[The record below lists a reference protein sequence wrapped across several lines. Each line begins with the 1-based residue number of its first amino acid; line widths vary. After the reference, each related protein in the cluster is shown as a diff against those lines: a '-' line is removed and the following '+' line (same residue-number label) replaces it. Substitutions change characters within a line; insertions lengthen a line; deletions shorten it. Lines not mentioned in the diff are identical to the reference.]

1 MRIKDEPKEDIN
13 DSTEEFSD
21 DKDDLVSESDNIKD
35 DLVSESDNIKED
47 LENIECKVKCFSSSI
62 QRERG
67 QWSVYYI
74 SPQSFIKTFLFS

>member
-1 MRIKDEPKEDIN
+1 MLRIKDEPKEDIN

-47 LENIECKVKCFSSSI
+47 LENIECKVKCFALPFK
-62 QRERG
+62 ERG
-67 QWSVYYI
+67 DNGL
-74 SPQSFIKTFLFS
+74 FIILVPKVL